1 MKSFTPDFG
10 QWPIICLPYA
20 HSPKGWIERVPSP
33 RVDTEASLRANLTAG
48 IRLRIGIDFDNTI
61 ITYDEVFCA
70 LAKSHGLL
78 DTNFYGCK
86 QAVRDAI
93 RRLPNGE
100 AAWQHLQGLAYG
112 KGIRAA
118 KIVAG
123 VDAFLRRCRAG
134 GCEVAIVSHKTE
146 YGHFDQDRV
155 NLREAASDWMLV
167 NGIIDV
173 EQGIASSNVFFEATR
188 AKKLERIAALSCTHF
203 IDDLEEVLTD
213 PAFPPNVERILLS
226 QGKISQA
233 DDRYKVC
240 STWRDVEECI
250 FARN

>member
-1 MKSFTPDFG
+1 VA
-10 QWPIICLPYA
+10 IA
-20 HSPKGWIERVPSP
+20 
-33 RVDTEASLRANLTAG
+33 RVDTGAPLRGDLAAG
-48 IRLRIGIDFDNTI
+48 IPLRIGIDFDNTI

-70 LAKSHGLL
+70 LAKSYGLL

-93 RRLPNGE
+93 RRLPDGE
-100 AAWQHLQGLAYG
+100 LAWQQLQGRVYG

-123 VDAFLRRCRAG
+123 VDTFLGRCRTE
-134 GCEVAIVSHKTE
+134 GCAIAIVSHKTE
-146 YGHFDQDRV
+146 YGHFDPDRV
-155 NLREAASDWMLV
+155 NLRKAASDWMIV
-167 NGIIDV
+167 NGIIGV
-173 EQGIASSNVFFEATR
+173 EQAIDSSNVFFEATR
-188 AKKLERIAALSCTHF
+188 AEKLERIAALSCTHF

-226 QGKISQA
+226 QNKPSQA
-233 DDRYKVC
+233 DRPYKLC

-250 FARN
+250 FARK